1 MPQVEKQLADKSDDK
16 AMSYMHALQA
26 AQQSTKSA
34 HVVLTG
40 IHAIKP
46 SEIKGVRQAAGGSSA
61 QASSDRPKKKS
72 KM

>member
-1 MPQVEKQLADKSDDK
+1 MLEVEKQLAEKKEDK
-16 AMSYMHALQA
+16 AMGHLQALQA

-46 SEIKGVRQAAGGSSA
+46 SEVLNVRKV
-61 QASSDRPKKKS
+61 ASGESKK
-72 KM
+72 